1 MGTTKKY
8 IFIFEDKNQ
17 NQLEKRTAEC
27 SSLKEAKEIAK
38 KYKANSNLNDLH
50 KIIVRKKEF
59 WD

>member
-8 IFIFEDKNQ
+8 IFIFEDKNK
-17 NQLEKRTAEC
+17 NELEKRTAEC
-27 SSLKEAKEIAK
+27 ASLKEAKEIAK
-38 KYKANSNLNDLH
+38 KYKSNSNLNDLH